1 MIVTLGVR
9 FFNIDSGIK
18 ASKGTTK
25 NVNLSVWFLIE
36 NWWGVWYDNCAMNSM
51 DEKIEQER
59 KSRISHIIDELQSTL
74 EETSLDEDILEGKN
88 AIL

>member
-1 MIVTLGVR
+1 
-9 FFNIDSGIK
+9 
-18 ASKGTTK
+18 
-25 NVNLSVWFLIE
+25 
-36 NWWGVWYDNCAMNSM
+36 M

-74 EETSLDEDILEGKN
+74 AETSLDEDILEGKN